1 MVLLT
6 VAMTVRVDV
15 LQPVFLGIKDPLIV
29 KTYHSKAMTWK
40 VLPSRWSFPNKHTVH
55 GPAVDTAIHFHK
67 VVA

>member
-15 LQPVFLGIKDPLIV
+15 LQPVFLGIRDPLIV

-40 VLPSRWSFPNKHTVH
+40 ALPGRWSFPNKHTEH
-55 GPAVDTAIHFHK
+55 RASS
-67 VVA
+67 